1 MNEVNVD
8 YSLYLVTDREV
19 LGGRNLE
26 DCIEQAIQG
35 GVTLVQLREKSV
47 STLKFLQLALRV
59 KEITTRYHIPLI
71 INDRLDIALA
81 VDADGLH
88 VGQDDL
94 PMLKARALFPNKLIG
109 VSAST
114 LAEALLAQQQ
124 GADYLGVGAVFNTTT
139 KTDAPEVSL
148 NQLDLIKKLV
158 TIPVVAIGG
167 INKTNLQQVMA
178 TGIDG
183 VSVVSAILAQENI
196 LWAAKQLRELM
207 SYTRTNKG

>member
-1 MNEVNVD
+1 MVKLVMSKAKVD
-8 YSLYLVTDREV
+8 YSLYLVTDREL
-19 LGGRNLE
+19 LGERNLE
-26 DCIEQAIQG
+26 DCIEMAIQG

-47 STLKFLQLALRV
+47 STLKFLQLAIRV
-59 KEITTRYHIPLI
+59 KEITSRYHIPLI

-94 PMLKARALFPNKLIG
+94 PMLKARELFPNKIIG

-114 LAEALLAQQQ
+114 LAEARLAQQQ
-124 GADYLGVGAVFNTTT
+124 GADYLGVGAVFSTTT

-148 NQLDLIKKLV
+148 EQLELIKKSV

-167 INKTNLQQVMA
+167 INGTNLQQVMA

-196 LWAAKQLRELM
+196 LKATKMLRELM
-207 SYTRTNKG
+207 RQ

>member
-1 MNEVNVD
+1 MKAKLMSKVKVD
-8 YSLYLVTDREV
+8 YSLYLVTDRKL
-19 LGGRNLE
+19 LGERDLVQS
-26 DCIEQAIQG
+26 IELAIQG
-35 GVTLVQLREKSV
+35 GVTLVQLREKSLC
-47 STLKFLQLALRV
+47 TREFLELAIRV

-94 PMLKARALFPNKLIG
+94 PMIKARELFPDKIIG

-114 LAEALLAQQQ
+114 LAEALLAQHQ
-124 GADYLGVGAVFNTTT
+124 GADYLGVGAVFTTTT
-139 KTDAPEVSL
+139 KTDASAVSL
-148 NQLDLIKKLV
+148 EQLELIKKSV

-167 INKTNLQQVMA
+167 INENNLKRVMV

-183 VSVVSAILAQENI
+183 VSVVSAILAKENI
-196 LWAAKQLRELM
+196 LKAARQLREGL
-207 SYTRTNKG
+207 T

>member
-1 MNEVNVD
+1 MSERKVD
-8 YSLYLVTDREV
+8 YSLYLVTDRV
-19 LGGRNLE
+19 LLGERDLE
-26 DCIEQAIQG
+26 DCIELAIQG
-35 GVTLVQLREKSV
+35 GVTLVQLREKSL
-47 STLKFLQLALRV
+47 STLEFLQLAIRV
-59 KEITTRYHIPLI
+59 KEITSRYHIPLI

-81 VDADGLH
+81 MDADGLH
-88 VGQDDL
+88 IGQDDL
-94 PMLKARALFPNKLIG
+94 PMLKVRELFPNKLIG

-124 GADYLGVGAVFNTTT
+124 GADYLGVGAVFRTTT

-148 NQLDLIKKLV
+148 EQVELIKKSV

-167 INKTNLQQVMA
+167 INRTNLQKVMA

-196 LWAAKQLRELM
+196 IEATKQLRELM
-207 SYTRTNKG
+207 G

>member
-1 MNEVNVD
+1 MSEVKVD
-8 YSLYLVTDREV
+8 YSLYLVTDRN
-19 LGGRNLE
+19 LLRGRDLVQS
-26 DCIEQAIQG
+26 IELAIQG

-47 STLKFLQLALRV
+47 STREFLELAIRV
-59 KEITTRYHIPLI
+59 KEITFRYRIPLI

-81 VDADGLH
+81 AKADGLH

-94 PMLKARALFPNKLIG
+94 PMAKARELFPNKIIG

-124 GADYLGVGAVFNTTT
+124 GADYLGVGAIYTTST

-148 NQLDLIKKLV
+148 DQLELIKKSV

-167 INKTNLQQVMA
+167 INEKNLKQVLA
-178 TGIDG
+178 TGVDG
-183 VSVVSAILAQENI
+183 VSVVSAILAKENI
-196 LWAAKQLRELM
+196 LKAAQQLREL
-207 SYTRTNKG
+207 TRQ